1 MKRILML
8 LGLAGLAI
16 LGSATAAAASVVQ
29 NTTVSYAYA
38 GWVPC
43 ANAGAGELV
52 TGTIDAHLLDT
63 STATDG
69 LDAWQFMFAPRGT
82 LVGQTTGDT
91 YRLTGV
97 ERGMYVDDAASDHFV
112 LTYVNRYHLIGRGSG
127 DNLVVRETAHITSEG
142 DDVVVA
148 FDDYSIECS

>member
-1 MKRILML
+1 
-8 LGLAGLAI
+8 
-16 LGSATAAAASVVQ
+16 
-29 NTTVSYAYA
+29 
-38 GWVPC
+38 
-43 ANAGAGELV
+43 
-52 TGTIDAHLLDT
+52 
-63 STATDG
+63 
-69 LDAWQFMFAPRGT
+69 

-97 ERGMYVDDAASDHFV
+97 ERGTYVDDAASDHFV

-148 FDDYSIECS
+148 FDDYSIACS